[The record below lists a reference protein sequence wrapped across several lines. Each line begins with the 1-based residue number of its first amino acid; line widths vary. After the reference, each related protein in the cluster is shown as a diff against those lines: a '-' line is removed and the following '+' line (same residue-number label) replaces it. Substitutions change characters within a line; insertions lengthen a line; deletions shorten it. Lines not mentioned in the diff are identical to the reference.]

1 MRIFDRT
8 MGLLE
13 RTLDLRAARNKVISA
28 NIANEETPGY
38 RPKEFRFLEV
48 LHHAVQGRN
57 EGFARVT
64 HAMHIGPRGDSV
76 SRVSGKTEDMATNEL
91 GLDHNGV
98 NLDLELAKLSDNAMQ
113 FNTAATI
120 INLRF
125 RQLLSAV
132 KDAR

>member
-38 RPKEFRFLEV
+38 HPKEFRFLDV
-48 LHHAVQGRN
+48 LNNAVKGRN
-57 EGFARVT
+57 EGLVRVT
-64 HAMHIGPRGDSV
+64 HAMHLGPRGDSV
-76 SRVSGKTEDMATNEL
+76 SRVAGKTEDMATNEQ
-91 GLDHNGV
+91 GLDQNGV

>member
-13 RTLDLRAARNKVISA
+13 RTLDLRAARNRVIAA

-38 RPKEFRFLEV
+38 RPKEFRFLEM
-48 LHHAVQGRN
+48 LGSALKGRA
-57 EGFARVT
+57 EGTVRVT
-64 HAMHIGPRGDSV
+64 HAMHIGLRGDAIG
-76 SRVSGKTEDMATNEL
+76 RVSGKTEDVATNEL
-91 GLDHNGV
+91 GLDQNGV
-98 NLDLELAKLSDNAMQ
+98 NLDLELAKLSDNALQ
-113 FNTAATI
+113 FNTAASI

>member
-1 MRIFDRT
+1 MRLFDRT

-13 RTLDLRAARNKVISA
+13 RTLDLRAARNRVIAA

-38 RPKEFRFLEV
+38 RPKEFRFLDV
-48 LHHAVQGRN
+48 LGSALKGRT
-57 EGFARVT
+57 EGMIRVT
-64 HAMHIGPRGDSV
+64 HALHIGPRGDAI
-76 SRVSGKTEDMATNEL
+76 SRVSGKTEDVATNEL
-91 GLDHNGV
+91 GLDQNGV

-113 FNTAATI
+113 FNTAASI